1 MKKAFENQ
9 SINTSKCNLA
19 SMQLPSIKRHLRCRR
34 GQNAPEVSTS
44 MPLHS
49 IRRQTRAAKPAQK
62 PVKIK
67 EFLSS

>member
-1 MKKAFENQ
+1 
-9 SINTSKCNLA
+9 
-19 SMQLPSIKRHLRCRR
+19 MQLPSIKRHLRCRR

-44 MPLHS
+44 MPFHS